1 MPWPL
6 AFVLTIFAPLAAI
19 NYYVGKRLL
28 DAIVEVF
35 RQPRQKVRWILTLT
49 LVYLNLLP
57 VVFLISYLL
66 QGRTSAVAFSG
77 EILLVDLLLTYP
89 FWIALIITVQL
100 FLLFALMEGFKL
112 LLFPLYKSHKVRWLA
127 RERYILIVAS
137 GVVTLYS
144 LITIFADTWLIR
156 VTEHTVKLPA
166 QYSALDGVKIAQIS
180 DVKGDART
188 TERKLNDFVE
198 KVNALQPDLILFAG
212 DVITSGT
219 KYI

>member
-19 NYYVGKRLL
+19 NYYVGRRLL

-77 EILLVDLLLTYP
+77 E
-89 FWIALIITVQL
+89 FCW
-100 FLLFALMEGFKL
+100 
-112 LLFPLYKSHKVRWLA
+112 S
-127 RERYILIVAS
+127 
-137 GVVTLYS
+137 
-144 LITIFADTWLIR
+144 
-156 VTEHTVKLPA
+156 
-166 QYSALDGVKIAQIS
+166 IS
-180 DVKGDART
+180 C
-188 TERKLNDFVE
+188 
-198 KVNALQPDLILFAG
+198 
-212 DVITSGT
+212 
-219 KYI
+219 